1 MEFAQ
6 ALDLVVART
15 KHERYRHLVDPTHP
29 DFNPAYRATIL
40 VMAGALEPPPT
51 ADAAPGT
58 TPNRH
63 AARDL
68 LVRSCDHRVDAVGLE
83 RGDVCGCLPA
93 TRCLL
98 RRGKWPDDPCAVD
111 YGDCLS
117 CLS

>member
-1 MEFAQ
+1 MESWCDRCPFRGRACRGSLLPGHCP
-6 ALDLVVART
+6 AIVGGEPGGRT
-15 KHERYRHLVDPTHP
+15 TP
-29 DFNPAYRATIL
+29 
-40 VMAGALEPPPT
+40 AGAM
-51 ADAAPGT
+51 APN
-58 TPNRH
+58 PH
-63 AARDL
+63 AARDA